1 MLEDVKKKKKRN
13 KRKKTKQI
21 GSDQAVVST
30 GNMMNFIGTKSTGIN
45 SVSGLNALI
54 SQ

>member
-21 GSDQAVVST
+21 GSDQAVVSDQ
-30 GNMMNFIGTKSTGIN
+30 IATKSAAL
-45 SVSGLNALI
+45 SSASGLNALI
-54 SQ
+54 S